1 MGEVGIPPSPNWRGV
16 GESNHGFWSSRGVA
30 VLLLA
35 PQLSYCVGGREL
47 CLSKWKVTRGST
59 SSLMGY
65 AAGMCLVQGLLPS
78 LQTLLAV
85 GNVAEFTLI
94 VRSVC
99 LNLMLGQKNGYDHLW
114 P

>member
-1 MGEVGIPPSPNWRGV
+1 
-16 GESNHGFWSSRGVA
+16 
-30 VLLLA
+30 
-35 PQLSYCVGGREL
+35 
-47 CLSKWKVTRGST
+47 
-59 SSLMGY
+59 MGY

-78 LQTLLAV
+78 LQALLAV